1 MKSDLLIV
9 DDEKIV
15 RNSLRR
21 LLESETCRI
30 RTAASGSEALTE
42 VRKSVPDLIVL
53 DYKLPDLDGLS
64 VLRKIRAEVP
74 DVPVIMLTAHGNVSV
89 AVQAMKLGAED
100 FLEKGCEPD
109 IVRHVIVKTL
119 ETARMRK
126 ELESLREE
134 QWARHAVGKLVAES
148 YTMRQL
154 LTVAERY
161 AASCT
166 TLLLEGETG
175 TGKSLL
181 AEWIHYRSERHA
193 SPFIAINCG
202 AIPKELIE
210 SELFGYEK
218 GAFTGARASGK
229 KGLIERANHGTL
241 LLDEISELPLDLQ
254 AKLLQVLER
263 GEFYRVGATEPTR
276 VDVRFIAATNTNL
289 DELVAQ
295 KRFRLDLYY
304 RINVAR
310 LHVPAL
316 RERRDDILPLAW
328 HFIEQFN
335 ISLRK
340 RVREIE
346 EEAQAFLVNYDWPG
360 NVREL
365 RNLIERAM
373 ILKTDSVIRRED
385 LTVGGATGAVAQ
397 PGFAQLGSELLG
409 TGRNVLQEVQ
419 KRAILLA
426 LERAQNNKKRAAEL
440 LGIPRTTLHF
450 YLKRFGIEEVKADV
464 IG

>member
-1 MKSDLLIV
+1 MKFDLLIV

-21 LLESETCRI
+21 LLQSDTCGI
-30 RTAASGSEALTE
+30 RTAATAAEALE
-42 VRKSVPDLIVL
+42 QVRKSVPDLIVL

-64 VLRKIRAEVP
+64 LLRKIRGEAP

-89 AVQAMKLGAED
+89 AVQAMKLGADD

-109 IVRHVIVKTL
+109 IVRHVVVKTL

-148 YTMRQL
+148 RSMRQL

-161 AASCT
+161 ARSCT

-289 DELVAQ
+289 DDLVAQ

-328 HFIEQFN
+328 HFIGQFN
-335 ISLRK
+335 GSLRK
-340 RVREIE
+340 QVREIDP
-346 EEAQAFLVNYDWPG
+346 EAQAFLLSYDWPG

-385 LTVGGATGAVAQ
+385 LTIGGVNATVPQRNGMPIGA
-397 PGFAQLGSELLG
+397 ELLG
-409 TGRNVLQEVQ
+409 TGLNVLQEVQ
-419 KRAILLA
+419 KRAIVAA
-426 LERAQNNKKRAAEL
+426 LEKARYNKKRAAEL

-450 YLKRFGIEEVKADV
+450 YLKRFGIEE
-464 IG
+464 GEPSR